1 MSLINTKK
9 LAAIL
14 LDYLVIF
21 ACVFPFA
28 YAAGQIYIVI
38 IAAFASAICTLH
50 GISRRSHTI
59 TIALGMTSGF
69 IISLVLHGFF
79 TLKFWYW
86 QRLEVEFLVA
96 FCVSFIVGMVP
107 YSLGLFFEKS
117 KFLHSENFRLI
128 ILTIGILL
136 LGFSIANFIVED
148 DSFFHIALVQG
159 INFGLCIGL
168 FYSVFIRD
176 WLLPI
181 LNILNILLDYM
192 RAMFLPMSA
201 FFVGYFLIIL
211 TFTGIY
217 GTLSLIDITAFKGIN
232 LPWKFSEYVYYS
244 IVSITTLGTANI
256 KAYSELAKIMTSI
269 EVLMGLMWTTVVL
282 AATIAYLQKT
292 FSKLAEKHSLFGNRW
307 K

>member
-1 MSLINTKK
+1 
-9 LAAIL
+9 
-14 LDYLVIF
+14 
-21 ACVFPFA
+21 
-28 YAAGQIYIVI
+28 
-38 IAAFASAICTLH
+38 
-50 GISRRSHTI
+50 
-59 TIALGMTSGF
+59 
-69 IISLVLHGFF
+69 
-79 TLKFWYW
+79 
-86 QRLEVEFLVA
+86 
-96 FCVSFIVGMVP
+96 
-107 YSLGLFFEKS
+107 
-117 KFLHSENFRLI
+117 
-128 ILTIGILL
+128 
-136 LGFSIANFIVED
+136 
-148 DSFFHIALVQG
+148 HIALVQG